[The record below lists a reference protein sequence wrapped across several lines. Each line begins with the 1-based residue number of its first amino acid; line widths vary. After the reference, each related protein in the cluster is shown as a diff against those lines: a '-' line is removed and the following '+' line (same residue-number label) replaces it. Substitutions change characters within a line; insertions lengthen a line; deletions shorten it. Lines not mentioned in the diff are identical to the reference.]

1 LIDKEI
7 NMFKFFL
14 FFTLIFFGCAS
25 PYQLTVDDYMA
36 AYPRISLGQP
46 KQEVIGILK
55 PSQKRLSNSEIK
67 QSDMY
72 KKEGVLVE
80 ILYFRSG
87 WNSDGLTTDDEF
99 TPYVFN
105 DGKLVAVGWQTI
117 GGAKSQG
124 QASDTHS
131 TTVVVY

>member
-1 LIDKEI
+1 MRI
-7 NMFKFFL
+7 FL
-14 FFTLIFFGCAS
+14 ALLIFLSGCAGS

-36 AYPRISLGQP
+36 AYPKISLGMT
-46 KQEVIGILK
+46 KQEVARILT
-55 PSQKRLSNSEIK
+55 PSQIRLSSSEIK
-67 QSDMY
+67 QPDMY
-72 KKEGVLVE
+72 KKEGVMVD

-105 DGKLVAVGWQTI
+105 DGKLVAVGWQFI

-124 QASDTHS
+124 QSRDS
-131 TTVVVY
+131 TTVIVY